1 MFIFC
6 YFFVNFYRAMHVYS
20 AVSTMAQCCDRTAR
34 GRYYVKAAEWFK
46 LVYWYEATL
55 SAS

>member
-1 MFIFC
+1 
-6 YFFVNFYRAMHVYS
+6 MHVYS